1 MKKYIPQ
8 EFEKK
13 WIDYWLKEKTYQTPQ
28 SPDKKKK
35 MYVLDMF
42 PYPSGAGLHV
52 GHPRGYTASDILARY
67 YRMNGYAV
75 LHPMGWD
82 AFGLPAENAAIKA
95 KKNPLDMV
103 PRNIANFK
111 RQMSMLGFSYDW
123 ERELATTDPE
133 YYQWTQWLFIQFFK
147 MGLLYKKNVPI
158 HYCPVCKTGL
168 AEEEVLSDGTH
179 ERCGNPITKKDLPQW
194 IFRITAYADRL
205 LEDLQGLNWPP
216 GILEMQKNWIG
227 KKTGITITYPV
238 VAIGGAGGK
247 ETSDRIYRQ
256 LGTVSCFT
264 TRPDTN
270 FGATFIVLAPEH
282 PFVASLLNSKL
293 KNQKSKLEEIK
304 KYVEQAKTKTEV
316 ERMLE
321 GRKKTGVFTRLY
333 ALNQLNGKPMPV
345 WISDFV
351 LAQFG
356 TGAVVGVPGHD
367 LRDFEFA
374 SQFGIE
380 VKRVVVGSDGDTSP
394 ISKKAQVQEE
404 EGKMVNSDFL
414 NGLDIHQA
422 TKKMMDYLEEKGWGK
437 REVSYHIRD
446 WIFSRQRYWG
456 EPIPMIFCA
465 ECAKN
470 QVKSQTT
477 SENLKLEIEN
487 SLSGWFPVPE
497 EDLPLKLPYV
507 KSYEP
512 IETGESPL
520 ARINEFVETTCPNC
534 GGKAKRETDTM
545 PNWAGSCWYFLAF
558 ANPQILNSKFLTL
571 NSNWLPVDWYI
582 GGAEHAVL
590 HLLYSRFW
598 VKALND
604 LGLIKAKEPFIRLR
618 NVGMILAE
626 DNRKMSK
633 SLGNV
638 INPDE
643 VVAEFGADSLRM
655 YEMFMAPFSQEIAW
669 STKALQGVYRFLGRV
684 WKIFQSQKSKVES
697 QKWEEN
703 KILVSKLNKTIE
715 KVGRD
720 ILDFKFNTAIAAMME
735 FVNSWEAA
743 IQLSI
748 INFQLS
754 NKNEQKDTGQS
765 QLVLSA
771 DNAKKFLKILAPFA
785 PFLAEEIWQTVLGE
799 EKSIHRS
806 SWPKIDREI
815 MIKEDAAIPVQVN
828 GKVRAVITVVATE
841 TSQENVVKKALQE
854 ERIQKYVEGKKYQ
867 VIYVKGKILN
877 LVLS

>member
-497 EDLPLKLPYV
+497 EDLPVKLPYV

-684 WKIFQSQKSKVES
+684 WKIFQSQKSKVKS

-743 IQLSI
+743 IQFSI

>member
-497 EDLPLKLPYV
+497 AELPVKLPYV

-684 WKIFQSQKSKVES
+684 WKIFQSQKSKVKS

>member
-13 WIDYWLKEKTYQTPQ
+13 WIDYWLKEKTYQTAQ

-35 MYVLDMF
+35 TYVLDMF

-82 AFGLPAENAAIKA
+82 AFGLPSENAAIKA

-238 VAIGGAGGK
+238 VAIGGAGWK

-497 EDLPLKLPYV
+497 AELPVKLPYV

-684 WKIFQSQKSKVES
+684 WKIFQSQKSKVKS